1 MKEAFGAL
9 LDKLEQ
15 RVSEGEQALDNAL
28 AFAEQ
33 AFGEGQ
39 EMLLLITD
47 LSANRYSMAFINAH
61 SNERFFAHNASLQF
75 GDRGADLAQRIKQ
88 TALDES

>member
-1 MKEAFGAL
+1 
-9 LDKLEQ
+9 
-15 RVSEGEQALDNAL
+15 
-28 AFAEQ
+28 
-33 AFGEGQ
+33 
-39 EMLLLITD
+39 MLLLITD

-61 SNERFFAHNASLQF
+61 GNERFFAHNANLQF